1 MTDAAIS
8 RSNPV
13 RQQPAKNAPQRAQP
27 LAEDVRAMA
36 DAFARARGEARPPVG
51 PMLQQGAKLPG
62 EKKPATPMAQTASDF
77 RAELAQAAGL
87 RAADERGAL
96 DRREAEKGGEQALG
110 LVSPNQSAPQGAA
123 PLPAPAPHVDPSGF
137 AQMLADLWTRENGRG
152 DKRIQVRFG
161 AQSWPATGAELV
173 QSADGLL
180 DVTVDM
186 ARGGPQASTGALTEA
201 LADAGLRIGEVSVK
215 HAGAEA

>member
-1 MTDAAIS
+1 MTDATIS
-8 RSNPV
+8 RSTPV
-13 RQQPAKNAPQRAQP
+13 RQQPAKGAPQRTQP

-51 PMLQQGAKLPG
+51 QLLQQGGKLPG

-110 LVSPNQSAPQGAA
+110 LVSPNQAAPQGAA

-152 DKRIQVRFG
+152 DKHVQVKFG
-161 AQSWPATGAELV
+161 AQAWPATGAELV

-180 DVTVDM
+180 DVTVDL
-186 ARGGPQASTGALTEA
+186 AAGGPRVSTDALTEG
-201 LADAGLRIGEVSVK
+201 LAGAGLRIGRV
-215 HAGAEA
+215 ALA